1 MKFIELAEKRR
12 SIRSYK
18 PDSVPEELL
27 NEVLQAGNLAP
38 TAKNL
43 QPFHFVVVR
52 DSAKLDELAAAYPAP
67 FLREAP
73 VVIVVCVEP
82 SKGWTRDRYDG
93 KNYCEIDA
101 AIAIDHMT
109 LAAADLGLA
118 TCWIG
123 AFDPA
128 KVVVAIGLP
137 DGVEPINLLPLGYP
151 NEGGRDKTRKRVK
164 ELVRYDHW

>member
-1 MKFIELAEKRR
+1 MKFIELAETRR

-18 PDSVPEELL
+18 PDPVPEGLL

-38 TAKNL
+38 SAKNL
-43 QPFHFVVVR
+43 QPFQFIVVR
-52 DSAKLDELAAAYPAP
+52 DAAKLDELAVAYPAP

-93 KNYCEIDA
+93 KNYCEVDA

-109 LAAADLGLA
+109 LAATDRGLG

-128 KVVVAIGLP
+128 KVAAAMGLP
-137 DGVEPINLLPLGYP
+137 DGVEPINMLPLGFP
-151 NEGGRDKTRKRVK
+151 NEAGRGKTRKTLK
-164 ELVRYDHW
+164 QLVRYDHW

>member
-1 MKFIELAEKRR
+1 MKFIELAEKRS

-18 PDSVPEELL
+18 PDPVSEEQLQ
-27 NEVLQAGNLAP
+27 EILQAGNLAP

-43 QPFHFVVVR
+43 QPFHFIVVR
-52 DSAKLDELAAAYPAP
+52 QGSQLDALAAAYPGK

-82 SKGWTRDRYDG
+82 AAGWVRERYDG
-93 KNYCEIDA
+93 KNYSEVDA

-109 LAAADLGLA
+109 LAAADLGLG

-123 AFDPA
+123 AFDPQA
-128 KVVVAIGLP
+128 VKDAMGLP
-137 DGVEPINLLPLGYP
+137 DGIDPLALLPVGYP
-151 NEGGRDKTRKRVK
+151 NAAGRPKTRKELA